1 MELSPA
7 AESNSGLGMSAR
19 KDSDRPPT
27 RDTSSAAT
35 ELTATL
41 WCVVVLLALPLLIYW
56 WASAIY
62 G

>member
-1 MELSPA
+1 M
-7 AESNSGLGMSAR
+7 SGR
-19 KDSDRPPT
+19 EDSDHPST
-27 RDTSSAAT
+27 RRTSAAA